1 VSFIFHSILWL
12 AIVVFQTAFTPN
24 ALHAIGVYD
33 LVIPLVV
40 YIALFRPLRE
50 GAALVG
56 LIGLTME
63 GLSGGPFG
71 IYITTYYWSFAILKW
86 LIGFF
91 NVQSTFL
98 IPFIV
103 AACVV
108 LQNLVVIFMVFL
120 GGGDIQAVMGNI
132 RHLSVQVLWAIPT
145 GPVFLVVLQHMQER
159 FDQWAGEWWNRGEA

>member
-1 VSFIFHSILWL
+1 MSFIFHSILWL
-12 AIVVFQTAFTPN
+12 AIVVFQTAFTPK
-24 ALHAIGVYD
+24 ALQAIGVYD

-40 YIALFRPLRE
+40 YISLFRPLRE
-50 GAALVG
+50 GALLVG

-71 IYITTYYWSFAILKW
+71 IYVTTYYWSFVILKW
-86 LIGFF
+86 LIGYF

-108 LQNLVVIFMVFL
+108 LENLVVILMVFL
-120 GGGDIQAVMGNI
+120 GGGSTQAVMGNI
-132 RHLSVQVLWAIPT
+132 RHLSMQVLWAIPT
-145 GPVFLVVLQHMQER
+145 GPVFLVVLQRMHGR
-159 FDQWAGEWWNRGEA
+159 FEQWAGERWNRGEA